1 MNETN
6 GETVQP
12 KEQGKRQQW
21 EQSLLERLAFA
32 SLAEQRKSRRWSI
45 FFRFFFAIYLLV
57 LLLMVFAAGLGEKP
71 LTGKYTALVDLD
83 GVIAADSVASADNVI
98 AGLRSAF
105 DSSAR
110 GIILRS
116 NSPGG
121 SPVQASYINDEIKRL
136 RKKHPDKPLYAVI
149 EDVCAS
155 GCYYAVAAADKIYA
169 NKSSVVGSIGV
180 LMNGFGFVD
189 TLKKLGV
196 ERRLLT
202 AGKDKGFLDPF
213 SVLPPRH
220 REHAQQLLDT
230 IHKQFIDV
238 VKQGRGAALKENKDL
253 FSGYYWSGDKALSLG
268 LVDALGSAGYV
279 AREVIGAEE
288 VVDFTPRQSVLDR
301 FAKRVGMAMA
311 QTLSTMLMTSLPRL
325 Y

>member
-6 GETVQP
+6 GESAQP
-12 KEQGKRQQW
+12 KEQRKREQW

-57 LLLMVFAAGLGEKP
+57 LLLMALTAGLGEEP

-83 GVIAADSVASADNVI
+83 GVITADSVASADNVI

-105 DSSAR
+105 DSSAK
-110 GIILRS
+110 GIILRG

-136 RKKHPDKPLYAVI
+136 RKKHPEKPLYAVI

-155 GCYYAVAAADKIYA
+155 GCYYAIAAADKIYA

-202 AGKDKGFLDPF
+202 AGKNKGFLDPF
-213 SVLPPRH
+213 SPLLPRY
-220 REHAQQLLDT
+220 REHAQELLDT
-230 IHKQFIDV
+230 IHQQFIDV
-238 VKQGRGAALKENKDL
+238 VKQGRGAALKQNKDL
-253 FSGYYWSGDKALSLG
+253 FSGYYWTGDKAVALG
-268 LVDALGSAGYV
+268 LVDALGSTGYV
-279 AREVIGAEE
+279 AREVIGAEDI
-288 VVDFTPRQSVLDR
+288 VDFTPRQSVLDR
-301 FAKRVGMAMA
+301 FAKRIGMAMA
-311 QTLSTMLMTSLPRL
+311 HTLSTTLLTGLPQL
-325 Y
+325 H